1 MKKIVLIGGGG
12 HCKSCIDVIKSDN
25 RFKIIGVLDNNL
37 DISKKVLG
45 YSVLGSDKKISIFVK
60 QKNSFLI
67 CVGQIKDPSVR
78 IKIYK
83 NLKNLGA
90 NLPVIKSSSSI
101 ISDYSVIKEGTIVMH
116 NSIINSDS
124 IIGVNCI
131 INNNSLIEHDVE
143 IKDHSH
149 ISTGAIINGGVKI
162 GKGVFIGSG
171 AIIKHGLEIGDKV
184 IISAGKVVRKNIKS
198 NTIVR

>member
-12 HCKSCIDVIKSDN
+12 HCKSCIDVIKSEK
-25 RFKIIGVLDNNL
+25 RYKITGILDNNL

-45 YSVLGSDKKISIFVK
+45 YSVLGTDKKINIFIK
-60 QKNSFLI
+60 QRNSFLI
-67 CVGQIKDPSVR
+67 CIGQIKDPTAR

-90 NLPVIKSSSSI
+90 NLPFIKSSSSI
-101 ISDYSVIKEGTIVMH
+101 VSDYSIIGEGTIVMH

-124 IIGVNCI
+124 IIGANCI
-131 INNNSLIEHDVE
+131 INNNSLIEHDVVIE
-143 IKDHSH
+143 DHSH
-149 ISTGAIINGGVKI
+149 VSTGAIINGGVKI

-171 AIIKHGLEIGDKV
+171 AVIKHGLKIGDKA
-184 IISAGKVVRKNIKS
+184 IIGIGKVIRKNIKS
-198 NTIVR
+198 NSIVI